1 MRTPDLRGSHHGIS
15 LAARVVQVTTTEGVT
30 MSENYESYIPVERD
44 GSSGDPRSAV
54 FFMIRGLLSS
64 RVESGISDDD
74 GPSEEDVNVY
84 LSLLLCDFLKPAYH
98 ERANQYV
105 SSHDTSVFEQV
116 RNTTDTR
123 LKYTV
128 YKTNADHIL
137 MMTGLFQNADGHMPH
152 AVPEPLRI
160 DDDIHLGRGK
170 AYYDFAFTY
179 SRSLFGRTS
188 GIASVLSKLSSRFE
202 SYVRLLTYMRIDY
215 LNLIDRMSAGDVYH
229 LKRELFA
236 SDVAALRNDFL
247 DSYRIWRDEPT
258 AEHRAQLARAAA
270 RLHEADPSF
279 RFEFPE
285 N

>member
-1 MRTPDLRGSHHGIS
+1 
-15 LAARVVQVTTTEGVT
+15 
-30 MSENYESYIPVERD
+30 MSEHFESYVPVERD

-54 FFMIRGLLSS
+54 YFMIRGLLSS
-64 RVESGISDDD
+64 RVESGMSDDD

-84 LSLLLCDFLKPAYH
+84 LTHLLCDFLKPAYH

-137 MMTGLFQNADGHMPH
+137 MMTGLFQNADGQMPH
-152 AVPEPLRI
+152 AVQEPLRI
-160 DDDIHLGRGK
+160 DDETHLGRGK

-179 SRSLFGRTS
+179 SQSLFGRS
-188 GIASVLSKLSSRFE
+188 SAIAGVLGKLSQRFE
-202 SYVRLLTYMRIDY
+202 RYVRLLTYMRIDY
-215 LNLIDRMSAGDVYH
+215 MNLVDRMSVGDAYH
-229 LKRELFA
+229 LQRELCTP
-236 SDVAALRNDFL
+236 DLAALRNDFL
-247 DSYRIWRDEPT
+247 DSYRNWHDEPT

-279 RFEFPE
+279 RFDFPE